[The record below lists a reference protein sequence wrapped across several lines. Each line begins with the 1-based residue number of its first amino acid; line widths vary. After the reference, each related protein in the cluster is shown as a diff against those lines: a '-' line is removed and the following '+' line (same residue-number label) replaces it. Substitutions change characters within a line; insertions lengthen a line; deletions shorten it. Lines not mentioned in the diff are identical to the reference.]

1 MNVSESEDDLL
12 RQIEENQ
19 AALRKSIEHSRDLAD
34 KSQELLDK
42 HRSMQ
47 TEED

>member
-1 MNVSESEDDLL
+1 MSDTEDDLL

-19 AALRKSIEHSRDLAD
+19 AELRKSIEHSRGLAD

-42 HRSMQ
+42 HRQSQ
-47 TEED
+47 DEKD